1 MLEGYS
7 WNLTGYVQKY
17 PMPAE
22 AFRQKDVERIFRLDP
37 EPPATEDLNEYILSA
52 LREKNLDYLPFFL
65 HHYEE
70 ILNRRIRSFLIRDG
84 SDEYDP
90 ERFLDI
96 KLACR
101 MKILEKL
108 ADYDPE
114 TGASFTTF
122 LYPHISDALLEFR
135 KGEEAWSLPSLA
147 VYKRVRRMAQ
157 LYCNSPDPITAFCKQ
172 FHCKRELAEAY
183 LNLARGIR
191 NQTTL
196 ELTARDEEDT
206 GEDVTWDDSWDY
218 PEILASNS
226 LYKQVDVAFEKLN
239 YREQQLL
246 EKRQCICM
254 DCGYVAP
261 MKTQP
266 GFDHLAEL
274 FEYSSTSGAERAF
287 QKAVEH
293 LTEVL
298 VKDGALHAV
307 RLLLKSKTPRKAK
320 PENRSKAKAKN
331 CSDEKIPDKQKY
343 AAAIY
348 QYQADCDG
356 EWGEILFNCETGEGE
371 ILSLAEWDTTKTHRF
386 ASRAIRFLRDPENP
400 NLPKTAMV
408 AFEQ

>member
-7 WNLTGYVQKY
+7 WALTGYVQRY
-17 PMPAE
+17 PLPAE
-22 AFRQKDVERIFRLDP
+22 AFGQKDVERIFCLEP
-37 EPPATEDLNEYILSA
+37 EPPAVENLNDYILTA
-52 LREKNLDYLPFFL
+52 LREKNLDYLSFFL
-65 HHYEE
+65 HRYER

-84 SDEYDP
+84 SDQYDP

-101 MKILEKL
+101 IKTLEKL
-108 ADYDPE
+108 ADYDPDAG
-114 TGASFTTF
+114 TSFTTF

-135 KGEEAWSLPSLA
+135 KGEEAWSLSSLT
-147 VYKRVRRMAQ
+147 VYKLVRRMAQ
-157 LYCNSPDPITAFCKQ
+157 LYYNNPDPISAFCKQ
-172 FHCKRELAEAY
+172 FRCKPETAKAF

-191 NQTTL
+191 NRTTL
-196 ELTARDEEDT
+196 ELTARDDEEGT
-206 GEDVTWDDSWDY
+206 GEDVTRDDSWDY
-218 PEILASNS
+218 PEILSTDF
-226 LYKQVDVAFEKLN
+226 LYKLVRAAFEKLN

-254 DCGYVAP
+254 DCGCVAP

-266 GFDHLAEL
+266 GFDRLAEM

-287 QKAVEH
+287 QKAVDH

-307 RLLLKSKTPRKAK
+307 RLQLKSKTPRKAK
-320 PENRSKAKAKN
+320 PKKR
-331 CSDEKIPDKQKY
+331 SDEKLPDKQKY

-356 EWGEILFNCETGEGE
+356 EWGEFFFNCETGEAE

-386 ASRAIRFLRDPENP
+386 ANRAIRFLRDPENP

-408 AFEQ
+408 AFE

>member
-7 WNLTGYVQKY
+7 WALTGYVQKY
-17 PMPAE
+17 PLPAE
-22 AFRQKDVERIFRLDP
+22 TLGQKDVERIFCLEP
-37 EPPATEDLNEYILSA
+37 QPPAVDNLNDYILTV
-52 LREKNLDYLPFFL
+52 LREKNLDYLSFFL
-65 HHYEE
+65 HHYER

-84 SDEYDP
+84 SDQYDP

-108 ADYDPE
+108 ADYDPAS
-114 TGASFTTF
+114 GASFTTF

-135 KGEEAWSLPSLA
+135 KGEEAWSLSSLT
-147 VYKRVRRMAQ
+147 VYKLVRRMAQ
-157 LYCNSPDPITAFCKQ
+157 LYYNNPNPIPVFCKQ
-172 FHCKRELAEAY
+172 FRCKPETAKAF

-191 NQTTL
+191 NRTTL
-196 ELTARDEEDT
+196 ELTAPDDEEGT
-206 GEDVTWDDSWDY
+206 GEDVTRDDSWDY
-218 PEILASNS
+218 PEILSADL
-226 LYKQVDVAFEKLN
+226 LYQLVRAAFEKLN

-266 GFDHLAEL
+266 GFDRLAEM

-287 QKAVEH
+287 QKAVDH

-307 RLLLKSKTPRKAK
+307 TLRLKSKTPRKAK
-320 PENRSKAKAKN
+320 PKK
-331 CSDEKIPDKQKY
+331 CSDEKLPDKQKY

-356 EWGEILFNCETGEGE
+356 EWGEILFNCETDEAE

-386 ASRAIRFLRDPENP
+386 ANRAIRFLRDPENP

-408 AFEQ
+408 AFE

>member
-7 WNLTGYVQKY
+7 WALTGYVQRY
-17 PMPAE
+17 PLPAE
-22 AFRQKDVERIFRLDP
+22 AFGQKDVERIFCLEP
-37 EPPATEDLNEYILSA
+37 EPPAVENLNDYILTA
-52 LREKNLDYLPFFL
+52 LREKNLDYLSFFL
-65 HHYEE
+65 HRYER

-84 SDEYDP
+84 SDQYDP

-101 MKILEKL
+101 IKILEKL
-108 ADYDPE
+108 ADYDPDAG
-114 TGASFTTF
+114 TSFTTF

-135 KGEEAWSLPSLA
+135 KGEEAWSLSSLT
-147 VYKRVRRMAQ
+147 VYKLVRRMAQ
-157 LYCNSPDPITAFCKQ
+157 LYYNNPDPISAFCKQ
-172 FHCKRELAEAY
+172 FRCKPETAKAF

-191 NQTTL
+191 NRTTL
-196 ELTARDEEDT
+196 ELTARDDEEGT
-206 GEDVTWDDSWDY
+206 GEDVTRDDSWDY
-218 PEILASNS
+218 PEILSTDF
-226 LYKQVDVAFEKLN
+226 LYKLVRAAFEKLN

-254 DCGYVAP
+254 DCG
-261 MKTQP
+261 
-266 GFDHLAEL
+266 
-274 FEYSSTSGAERAF
+274 F
-287 QKAVEH
+287 QKAVDH

-307 RLLLKSKTPRKAK
+307 RLQLKSKTPRKAK
-320 PENRSKAKAKN
+320 PKK
-331 CSDEKIPDKQKY
+331 CSDQKLPDKQKY

-356 EWGEILFNCETGEGE
+356 EWGEFFFNCETGEAE

-386 ASRAIRFLRDPENP
+386 ANRAIRFLRDPENP

-408 AFEQ
+408 AFE